1 MCAELA
7 SASERRYPPTLMSTE
22 TSVTVTPPPRAGRLR
37 GLAANLLLSVVSVAV
52 VLGGMEIV
60 LRFAGFQTRGTWSAP
75 CYQRVDDIGHLF
87 VPGYQG
93 SMYKGI
99 SSGWSDIPVRIN
111 AHGLRGP
118 EFPLA
123 KPPGVQRVLVLGD
136 SCTFGYLLPE
146 EDAYTSQLQHLLD
159 ERRGAGKVHVIN
171 AGVPGY
177 GINNEAEFLE
187 HRGLAFDPDAIVVT
201 ASSGDIPDAGVRK
214 NPDID
219 GESVDMSREL
229 RLYRFVRMSALM
241 NFLQYLFFKVVVWS
255 DPKMSLDHGLSATNP
270 SPAVQEAL
278 RRYEQDFAR
287 VTELARAH
295 GVPLLL
301 LVYPGQL
308 ELFSDRTVVRDR
320 WRALAEKYGVVFVD
334 LLPSFKAERLQKLYL
349 PADGHPTAEGNRLV
363 AEAVAGTLARVLPAA
378 QSSS

>member
-1 MCAELA
+1 
-7 SASERRYPPTLMSTE
+7 
-22 TSVTVTPPPRAGRLR
+22 
-37 GLAANLLLSVVSVAV
+37 
-52 VLGGMEIV
+52 
-60 LRFAGFQTRGTWSAP
+60 
-75 CYQRVDDIGHLF
+75 
-87 VPGYQG
+87 
-93 SMYKGI
+93 
-99 SSGWSDIPVRIN
+99 N

-187 HRGLAFDPDAIVVT
+187 HRGLAFHPHAIVVT
-201 ASSGDIPDAGVRK
+201 ASSGDLPDAGVRK
-214 NPDID
+214 NPDSD

-229 RLYRFVRMSALM
+229 RLYRSVRMSALM

-301 LVYPGQL
+301 LFSPGQVGL
-308 ELFSDRTVVRDR
+308 SSDRRVGRAR
-320 WRALAEKYGVVFVD
+320 GGALAEKYGVVFVD
-334 LLPSFKAERLQKLYL
+334 LLPSFKAERLQKLSL

-378 QSSS
+378 Q